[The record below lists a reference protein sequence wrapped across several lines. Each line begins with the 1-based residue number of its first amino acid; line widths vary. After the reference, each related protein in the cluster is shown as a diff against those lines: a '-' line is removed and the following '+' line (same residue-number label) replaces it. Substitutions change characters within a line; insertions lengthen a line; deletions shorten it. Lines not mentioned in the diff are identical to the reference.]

1 MRSRWV
7 GPDGYAIVPGLFGD
21 RQVLRVERH
30 GHHLADCFSVDE
42 VARFVDLADLCEVV
56 SLRP

>member
-1 MRSRWV
+1 M

-30 GHHLADCFSVDE
+30 GRHLADCFSVDE